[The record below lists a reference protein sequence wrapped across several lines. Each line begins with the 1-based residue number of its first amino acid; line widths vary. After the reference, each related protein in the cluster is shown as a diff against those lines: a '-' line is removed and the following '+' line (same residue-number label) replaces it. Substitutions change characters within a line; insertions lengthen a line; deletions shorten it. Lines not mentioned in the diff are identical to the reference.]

1 MPYSCLYWFVFVG
14 RARDVSLGMHF
25 SYPSIDPC
33 LYQQQMT
40 LERCIPVSILWR
52 RKASLCSFSRNICY
66 TGWQVFHLSTLV
78 WISYEWLFLLLTRKA
93 VIPMIFLSALLR
105 KTVSDIEGRRLGLL
119 RDVSV
124 SLNETFP
131 AVTAIIVR
139 PTASMH
145 DLIIQWSQVHSLEE
159 PHIYL
164 DVKQSQITSY
174 VPGPD
179 EILLK
184 RDILDKQIVDTQG
197 IRVVKVNDLKLAQI
211 RNVVRL
217 VGVDISLSGLLR
229 RLGILGPFESLS
241 RVLPVQL
248 GEKTV
253 TWNYVEPIQMVRAG
267 ATSTG
272 MTGQLALAGAG
283 AGVGAG
289 VGASGVV
296 PQVQLNV
303 SYNKLADL
311 RPADIADILEQLG
324 VEDAGILL
332 EHLDTETA
340 ADALNEVEAPLQA
353 ELISGLNPERASDL
367 LEVMPP
373 DDAADILADIPHYE
387 AEHLLSLMPADES
400 RPIRD
405 LLRYEP
411 ESAGGIM
418 TPEVLSLR
426 ENLTAQEALAYLRQ
440 QSEHME
446 MIYYLYIVDEENH
459 LVGVISL
466 RELVVAP
473 PDTPLKDLMD
483 TSVIKVTTI
492 TDQEEVARIIE
503 RYDLLGVPVVDEE
516 NHLVGVV
523 TVDDVIDVI
532 REEQVEDLSEMS
544 GASVEEF
551 EEEERFSWRAAFSR
565 VTWLGVNVVAGFLL
579 ALALDKLLVPA
590 LNTGGAA
597 VAATGFMRG
606 LRSPLALSGIVC
618 LLPML
623 LLTSGNA
630 GSQALGV
637 AGWQLRS
644 ADGSDFWRAIFRELR
659 LGTLGGVLATLLVGL
674 LTLLLFHSLP
684 LGIAIGLGFG
694 FTLLVATICGLAL
707 PNLFQRLRLR
717 GSLISAPLLDPVIAV
732 ISVSI
737 FLLLT
742 LALLNQLHV

>member
-1 MPYSCLYWFVFVG
+1 M
-14 RARDVSLGMHF
+14 
-25 SYPSIDPC
+25 
-33 LYQQQMT
+33 
-40 LERCIPVSILWR
+40 
-52 RKASLCSFSRNICY
+52 
-66 TGWQVFHLSTLV
+66 
-78 WISYEWLFLLLTRKA
+78 RKA

-124 SLNETFP
+124 SLTETFP
-131 AVTAIIVR
+131 FVTAIIVR
-139 PTASMH
+139 PTAGTH
-145 DLIIQWSQVHSLEE
+145 DLIIPWTQVHSLEE

-164 DVKQSQITSY
+164 DVKQSQITPY
-174 VPGPD
+174 IPGPD

-197 IRVVKVNDLKLAQI
+197 VRVVKVNDLKLAQI
-211 RNVVRL
+211 RNTVRL

-241 RVLPVQL
+241 RVLPVQF

-267 ATSTG
+267 AT
-272 MTGQLALAGAG
+272 GQLALAGAG
-283 AGVGAG
+283 AGVGA

-303 SYNKLADL
+303 SYSKLADL
-311 RPADIADILEQLG
+311 RPADIADILEQLD

-340 ADALNEVEAPLQA
+340 ADALNEVESPLQA
-353 ELISGLNPERASDL
+353 ELISELNPERASDL

-373 DDAADILADIPHYE
+373 DDAADILADIPQAE
-387 AEHLLSLMPADES
+387 AEHLLDLMPASES

-418 TPEVLSLR
+418 TPEVLSLQ
-426 ENLTAQEALAYLRQ
+426 ENLTAQEALALLRQ

-446 MIYYLYIVDEENH
+446 MIYYLYIVDDEH
-459 LVGVISL
+459 RLVGVVSL
-466 RELVVAP
+466 RELVVAQ
-473 PDTPLKDLMD
+473 PDTLLKDLMD
-483 TSVIKVTTI
+483 TDVIKVSTT

-516 NHLVGVV
+516 NHLVGIV

-532 REEQVEDLSEMS
+532 REEQVEDLSEMA

-551 EEEERFSWRAAFSR
+551 EEEEHFSWRAAFSR
-565 VTWLGVNVVAGFLL
+565 VSWLGVNVVAGFLL
-579 ALALDKLLVPA
+579 ALILDKLLGPA
-590 LNTGGAA
+590 LSTGGAA
-597 VAATGFMRG
+597 VAASGFMRG
-606 LRSPLALSGIVC
+606 LRSPLVLSGIVC

-623 LLTSGNA
+623 LLASGNA
-630 GSQALGV
+630 STQALGI

-644 ADGSDFWRAIFRELR
+644 AGGSDFWHGIFRELR
-659 LGTLGGVLATLLVGL
+659 LGTLGGVLASIAVCL
-674 LTLLLFHSLP
+674 LTWLLFSSLA

-694 FTLLVATICGLAL
+694 FTLLVATLCGLAL

-717 GSLISAPLLDPVIAV
+717 GSLVSAPLLDPIIAI

-742 LALLNQLHV
+742 LALIDQMHL